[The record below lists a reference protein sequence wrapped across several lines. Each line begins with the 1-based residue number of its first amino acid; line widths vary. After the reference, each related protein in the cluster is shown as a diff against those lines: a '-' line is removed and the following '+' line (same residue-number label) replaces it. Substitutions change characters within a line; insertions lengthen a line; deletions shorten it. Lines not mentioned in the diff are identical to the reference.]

1 MTNKIGPTVY
11 KLVYEYSNQ
20 SEHPLNESDNDAMAE
35 YFNDLVKRLVG
46 GDAIDADTMLRLAKE
61 YNIDV
66 LRVPEI
72 ARFLSKWGL
81 MNK

>member
-1 MTNKIGPTVY
+1 MSIRIIR
-11 KLVYEYSNQ
+11 
-20 SEHPLNESDNDAMAE
+20 EHPLNESDNDAMAE

-72 ARFLSKWGL
+72 ARFLMKWGL